1 MTTRTIEIAPTTE
14 RERGIGVIT
23 AAFIADPV
31 MRWVFPDPSEYLRH
45 VPSLVQGFA
54 GRAFEQG
61 SAFRAEG
68 FAGAALWLPPGVGP
82 DEEAMIALL
91 EEAIPNERKE
101 EMYGFLEQ
109 QGANHA
115 RIPQEHWYLPLIGVD
130 PSQQGQGHG
139 SALLEHTLARI
150 DQARLPAYLEAT
162 NANNKRLYERHG
174 FEEVGVIQYGASPP
188 MWPMLRKAR

>member
-1 MTTRTIEIAPTTE
+1 
-14 RERGIGVIT
+14 
-23 AAFIADPV
+23 
-31 MRWVFPDPSEYLRH
+31 
-45 VPSLVQGFA
+45 
-54 GRAFEQG
+54 
-61 SAFRAEG
+61 
-68 FAGAALWLPPGVGP
+68 
-82 DEEAMIALL
+82 MIALL

-115 RIPQEHWYLPLIGVD
+115 KIPQEHWYLPLIGVD

-150 DQARLPAYLEAT
+150 DRARLPAYLEAT

-174 FEEVGVIQYGASPP
+174 FEEVGVIQYGGSPP